1 MRHTTILPPL
11 LFAALAATTLSQLTT
26 TKPPSYLNQIYA
38 NVPWDDTPDI
48 LKQCPNNTFGNGGA
62 GVTIFLV
69 DSGCDALHPEFN
81 ETAPGQLVNYVIE
94 PTDPAGWQDERVGID
109 SRGGS
114 THMAS
119 LLVGKK
125 YGIAKQ
131 TKIVCIRVYDV
142 VKNSDPLPP
151 PGSISNS
158 TSNTTNPDATPSPSP
173 TPLDP
178 GALDMIA
185 TFAGAS
191 QEKDIARGIEM
202 ARELAKDEIAAGN
215 TPILVLTSQATL
227 HFEKLPWGCVK
238 EGTTAIDFSKFTQL
252 CIRPAPKAYI
262 PEYPSCEWVRDEQV
276 PLDQCHSFLDW
287 QLKGAFEDGLRVIV
301 SAGNENG
308 DSCSKSI
315 ARIPA
320 RGYGIT
326 IGAVNNGG
334 SLWEPLAELPN
345 VATNTGPCVNAYA
358 PGMDVPGA
366 WPFDERVKD
375 GKVIPGG
382 EYMRNSARTSTS
394 TILTAGVAALILT
407 EEPFLNLTQL
417 IAAFDKLAVKRV
429 TENGNN
435 RPILS
440 IPCNQTILPPFTPPP
455 TPSPTPAPTP
465 APTAGPGFSISGPG
479 GISDQFSFSISGPG
493 GISDVVSTPCVEPFG
508 PLSILKV
515 GVFSI
520 TGAEIKHSQINGRT
534 IIADELVALC
544 SQFRYE
550 LTDDI
555 VTEYVLQVG
564 DAMELKGTVI
574 LNSSALCGGTLTI
587 DQISKAVPT
596 GTIKQGSNSLDVDG
610 LAETM
615 AFFIIEYGK
624 LATTGTYDAATKTMT
639 GDDDVVNVF
648 SFDSAEIF
656 AGILAVDVPEG
667 STIVVNIKGTSPSLV
682 NYNMPKGLY
691 GPFTVINFP
700 DMRVLDVL
708 TIKKSWMVATII
720 TNGIMKMEDSYLR
733 GQIIVGEILMKS
745 TFVDVEV
752 FEGDPF
758 PCDVAIGGGGGP
770 VPGGGGGGDGER
782 CICPHR
788 KHKGSGKDS
797 GKDASPCSSA
807 DSSDDSSHDVDR
819 MEEGVVVRHSKGK
832 GDKSGVDRKA
842 KKVRY
847 GVTKGGQ
854 CICKRSKKSKKAK
867 KEKKDDTSKDK
878 SKKGKKSK
886 DDTSKDK
893 GGKKDKKGKKSTD
906 KKSSKDKSKGKGK
919 K

>member
-382 EYMRNSARTSTS
+382 EYMRNSARTSTA
-394 TILTAGVAALILT
+394 TILTAGVAALILNEYPT
-407 EEPFLNLTQL
+407 YTIQ
-417 IAAFDKLAVKRV
+417 DVLAVITNYSV
-429 TENGNN
+429 QTVDDDGNI
-435 RPILS
+435 RPIVA
-440 IPCNQTILPPFTPPP
+440 IPCNNTIIPII
-455 TPSPTPAPTP
+455 TPAPTP
-465 APTAGPGFSISGPG
+465 SPSPTPNDPG
-479 GISDQFSFSISGPG
+479 FSFSISISG
-493 GISDVVSTPCVEPFG
+493 GISDSTPCIDPLG
-508 PLSILKV
+508 PVTSGLV
-515 GVFSI
+515 GIFSQT
-520 TGAEIKHSQINGRT
+520 TGEIDNSQVNGRT
-534 IIADELVALC
+534 IITQTLLSTDN
-544 SQFRYE
+544 QFRHAGIDE
-550 LTDDI
+550 I
-555 VTEYVLQVG
+555 PGGYVLRVG
-564 DAMELKGTVI
+564 GDTTMTKTI
-574 LNSSALCGGTLTI
+574 FHDSSALVSGSLTK
-587 DQISKAVPT
+587 DKFSKAVPRGSITQGAT
-596 GTIKQGSNSLDVDG
+596 GLNYTA
-610 LAETM
+610 LAEGAKYFVTS
-615 AFFIIEYGK
+615 YGN
-624 LATTGTYDAATKTMT
+624 LAPTGTYEQNDKRMVGT
-639 GDDDVVNVF
+639 DEVVNVF
-648 SFDSAEIF
+648 TFDSDETFRGVRI
-656 AGILAVDVPEG
+656 IDVPEG
-667 STIVVNIKGTSPSLV
+667 STIVINIKGKSPSFL
-682 NYNMPKGLY
+682 NYNLPKKMF
-691 GPFTVINFP
+691 GPYTVINFP
-700 DMRVLDVL
+700 DMTLTDTL
-708 TIKKSWMVATII
+708 TIQKSWFPGTLI
-720 TNGIMKMEDSYLR
+720 TNGYMNITDSYVR
-733 GQIIVGEILMKS
+733 GQLIVGKLYMHS
-745 TFVDVEV
+745 TVVDLEL
-752 FEGDPF
+752 FEGDAF
-758 PCDVAIGGGGGP
+758 PCDVELG
-770 VPGGGGGGDGER
+770 
-782 CICPHR
+782 
-788 KHKGSGKDS
+788 GSGIGRGS
-797 GKDASPCSSA
+797 RMAVELLDA
-807 DSSDDSSHDVDR
+807 
-819 MEEGVVVRHSKGK
+819 M
-832 GDKSGVDRKA
+832 
-842 KKVRY
+842 
-847 GVTKGGQ
+847 
-854 CICKRSKKSKKAK
+854 
-867 KEKKDDTSKDK
+867 
-878 SKKGKKSK
+878 
-886 DDTSKDK
+886 
-893 GGKKDKKGKKSTD
+893 GGKKFE
-906 KKSSKDKSKGKGK
+906 
-919 K
+919 